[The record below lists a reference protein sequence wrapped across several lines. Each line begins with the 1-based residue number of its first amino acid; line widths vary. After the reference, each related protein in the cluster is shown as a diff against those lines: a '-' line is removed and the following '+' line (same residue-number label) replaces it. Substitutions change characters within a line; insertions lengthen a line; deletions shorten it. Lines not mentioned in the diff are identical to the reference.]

1 MGTDGEVGGAGAGA
15 KGSLLPTTKTQ
26 LICHSP
32 GGLL

>member
-26 LICHSP
+26 TAYPS
-32 GGLL
+32 